1 MCDRLT
7 YSPRPGPSGGR
18 RPPVRTLVLWGALTA
33 LILTTLG
40 GWVVATQT
48 APDRVGTTAEPAA
61 GTAALS
67 LPWPE
72 EGQASVIDTGS
83 GRSGTSGAQRPVPIA
98 SLAKVMTAHV
108 ILTGHRLGERESG
121 PEVRVDRRAAEESFS
136 SAESTVIVQ
145 EGQRFSQRQLLE
157 MLLLPSGNNIARL
170 LARWDA
176 GSEAAFTA
184 KMNRAA
190 TALGMT
196 RTTYTGAS
204 GIEPTTTS
212 TSDDQLRLARA
223 VMKDPA
229 FRAIVAT
236 RETTIG
242 QGVGTI
248 TNTNKLLGTSGIV
261 GVKTGSSTPAG
272 GALMWAATAP
282 RDPAATPRSPEA
294 APRSPEAA
302 PRDPAAAPRDPAGLI
317 LGVVLHQDPGTTPA
331 QGLRTAF
338 DVTERLA
345 AAAQRGAGR

>member
-1 MCDRLT
+1 MRDQLT
-7 YSPRPGPSGGR
+7 RSPRPGPSGGR
-18 RPPVRTLVLWGALTA
+18 RPSVRTLLLWGALTA

-40 GWVVATQT
+40 GWVVATRP
-48 APDRVGTTAEPAA
+48 APDRVGTTADAAA
-61 GTAALS
+61 GPGALS
-67 LPWPE
+67 LPWPD
-72 EGQASVIDTGS
+72 EGQASVIDTVS

-121 PEVRVDRRAAEESFS
+121 PAVTVDRRAADESFS
-136 SAESTVIVQ
+136 SAESTVIVR

-190 TALGMT
+190 AELGMT

-212 TSDDQLRLARA
+212 TSDDQVRLART
-223 VMKDPA
+223 VMRDPA

-242 QGVGTI
+242 QGVGTLA
-248 TNTNKLLGTSGIV
+248 NTNRLLGTAGIV
-261 GVKTGSSTPAG
+261 GIKTGSSTPAG

-282 RDPAATPRSPEA
+282 GNP
-294 APRSPEAA
+294 APRATA
-302 PRDPAAAPRDPAGLI
+302 PRDAAADAAAPGDPAGLI
-317 LGVVLHQDPGTTPA
+317 LGVVLHQAPGTTPA

-338 DVTERLA
+338 EVTERLA
-345 AAAQRGAGR
+345 TAARRGAGR